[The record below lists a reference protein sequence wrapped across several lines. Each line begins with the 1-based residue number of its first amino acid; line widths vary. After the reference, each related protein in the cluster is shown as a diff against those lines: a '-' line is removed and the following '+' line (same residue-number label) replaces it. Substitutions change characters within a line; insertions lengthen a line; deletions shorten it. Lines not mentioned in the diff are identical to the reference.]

1 MLPPPIDTRTHRVL
15 SGVSRVAILDALRTS
30 DEPLDIATLAE
41 RVGLHINTTR
51 GHLDQL
57 VEAGFVE
64 RTSQVRTTPGRPK
77 ILFAAAGPS
86 AEKPGDS
93 SYRILAEILAEQ
105 LSEAEPTAH
114 QLAVDAGRRWG
125 RQLSA
130 SLTAQAGGPTDDAPV
145 DVAQTMQRLVALLD
159 ETGFAPELTS
169 EPAASEP
176 VIELHHCPFEEIA
189 QQHADIVCSVHLG
202 LMQGALEQMEAPI
215 GSTRLEPLVAPG
227 LCRSYLKPAG
237 DP

>member
-30 DEPLDIATLAE
+30 GEPLDIATIAD

-57 VEAGFVE
+57 VQAGFVE
-64 RTSQVRTTPGRPK
+64 RTSQIRTTPGRPK
-77 ILFAAAGPS
+77 ILFAATGPV
-86 AEKPGDS
+86 ADKPADS

-105 LSEAEPTAH
+105 LSQAEPTAP

-130 SLTAQAGGPTDDAPV
+130 SLAAQTGGPTGDAPV
-145 DVAQTMQRLVALLD
+145 DVAQTVHRLVALLD
-159 ETGFAPELTS
+159 EAGFAPQLTS

-176 VIELHHCPFEEIA
+176 VIELHRCPFEEIA
-189 QQHADIVCSVHLG
+189 QEHADIICSVHLG
-202 LMQGALEQMEAPI
+202 LMQGALEQMQAPV
-215 GSTRLEPLVAPG
+215 GSTRLEPLVGPG
-227 LCRSYLKPAG
+227 LCRSYLKPAA
-237 DP
+237 DQ

>member
-1 MLPPPIDTRTHRVL
+1 MLPPSIDTRTHRVL

-30 DEPLDIATLAE
+30 GEPLDIATLAD

-51 GHLDQL
+51 GHLEQL

-77 ILFAAAGPS
+77 ILFAATGPS
-86 AEKPGDS
+86 TEKPADG

-105 LSEAEPTAH
+105 LSQAEPTAH
-114 QLAVDAGRRWG
+114 QLAVDAGRQWG

-130 SLTAQAGGPTDDAPV
+130 SLTAQTGEPTGEASA
-145 DVAQTMQRLVALLD
+145 DVAHTMQRLVALLD
-159 ETGFAPELTS
+159 EAGFAPQLTS

-176 VIELHHCPFEEIA
+176 VIELHRCPFEEIA

-202 LMQGALEQMEAPI
+202 LMQGALEQMQAPI
-215 GSTRLEPLVAPG
+215 GSTRLEPLVGPG
-227 LCRSYLKPAG
+227 LCRSYLKPAA
-237 DP
+237 DR